1 MKDYTVYIL
10 RSTITDRFYI
20 GQTQDL
26 ADRLRRHQLGY
37 VRSTKGRGP
46 WELFWSYRVATRS
59 EAMEMEG
66 DLKRLKSRTG
76 LLRYLEDLE

>member
-26 ADRLRRHQLGY
+26 ADQLCRHQ
-37 VRSTKGRGP
+37 S
-46 WELFWSYRVATRS
+46 
-59 EAMEMEG
+59 
-66 DLKRLKSRTG
+66 G
-76 LLRYLEDLE
+76 LINFV